1 MLQQESDRLLILT
14 GPPSGQILAGLETYR
29 YAKVD
34 EVYAL

>member
-1 MLQQESDRLLILT
+1 MLKQESDRLFILT
-14 GPPSGQILAGLETYR
+14 GPPTGQILAGLETYL